1 MLSNCSFSPPG
12 GRADP
17 FSCGSLF
24 SPKRNRGGRTLH
36 RGQAREAVAG
46 AGNVPIHRGR
56 GYQASGQGRKLTHGS
71 FACFD
76 SCRLWYT
83 NWTLSGHFLDGQ
95 ASEEQTSGRSWG
107 SCAQCKWTSQTEDVA
122 NVYFWSDDVNVFFYV
137 LLAFPGGACTWYC
150 HSNKKY
156 KAEPRPVQEHPDVRP
171 ARHGQN
177 SLC

>member
-1 MLSNCSFSPPG
+1 MSIIWSSEGALLWMLSNCSFSPPG

-36 RGQAREAVAG
+36 RGQTREAVTG

-107 SCAQCKWTSQTEDVA
+107 SCAQCKWTPQNYRGCNQRVFLKWWCKCIFLCTISLPWRS
-122 NVYFWSDDVNVFFYV
+122 VYVI
-137 LLAFPGGACTWYC
+137 LP
-150 HSNKKY
+150 
-156 KAEPRPVQEHPDVRP
+156 
-171 ARHGQN
+171 
-177 SLC
+177 